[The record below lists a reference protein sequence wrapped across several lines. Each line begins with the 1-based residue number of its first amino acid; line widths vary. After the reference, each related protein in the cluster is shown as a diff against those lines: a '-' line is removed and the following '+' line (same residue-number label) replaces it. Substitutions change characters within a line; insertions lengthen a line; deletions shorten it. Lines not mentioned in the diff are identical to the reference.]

1 MKKITFLAILMATFI
16 TNAQIILSE
25 DFETATISEGFVNGW
40 TVNSADATVGEWVVN
55 NPTTETPAYG
65 GNTGIVDPA
74 LGNCT
79 NNYAVVDSDGYG
91 SGGSQDTSLVSPIFD
106 LSSYSNIVLS
116 LNQWYRLYQS
126 SVAYIDSSINN
137 GASWENIITY
147 DTDVSGN
154 TTIDISS
161 LGGNSEV
168 QIRFR
173 YVGTWEYWWAIDDIT
188 IQQPEGGAPDV
199 CTNMSPTDQA
209 TDVEITLSTTDTKL
223 INFSWDEATTGDAAT
238 SYNVSIGT
246 TNELEIGTLTGFDGS
261 VDGGGN
267 ISYGDAVDT
276 GWQANTTYYWKVT
289 SVNVA
294 GSTDSPIFSFTT
306 GAADPLGIEEISLNT
321 FNVSPNP
328 VKDVVTIN
336 TTSGFDTVEVFNQLG
351 QSVLKSSSSLMNN
364 NRLDLSSLNPGIY
377 LMRIRSNNKSKTL
390 KIIKE

>member
-1 MKKITFLAILMATFI
+1 MTTFI

-79 NNYAVVDSDGYG
+79 NNSAVVDSDGYG

>member
-1 MKKITFLAILMATFI
+1 
-16 TNAQIILSE
+16 
-25 DFETATISEGFVNGW
+25 
-40 TVNSADATVGEWVVN
+40 
-55 NPTTETPAYG
+55 
-65 GNTGIVDPA
+65 
-74 LGNCT
+74 
-79 NNYAVVDSDGYG
+79 
-91 SGGSQDTSLVSPIFD
+91 
-106 LSSYSNIVLS
+106 
-116 LNQWYRLYQS
+116 
-126 SVAYIDSSINN
+126 
-137 GASWENIITY
+137 
-147 DTDVSGN
+147 VSGN

-306 GAADPLGIEEISLNT
+306 AAADPLGIEEISLNT